1 MQAQCSFKNA
11 LQHRNTACWSALSRT
26 RLQICKVWPFKGMLL
41 NSTKSY
47 NKAHT
52 ALSKMS
58 ARRVHFFGDEKVATD
73 QLGMSNRLTGYVFL
87 VDEEGRVRWQAS
99 GKLMEEEAHSFLKA
113 VRSLL
118 GTHKRMAGRGDDYED
133 SDSFSC

>member
-1 MQAQCSFKNA
+1 MHYRFG
-11 LQHRNTACWSALSRT
+11 TTTCWAAFIRT
-26 RLQICKVWPFKGMLL
+26 CLQICKVWPFKSMLL

-47 NKAHT
+47 NQSHT

-58 ARRVHFFGDEKVATD
+58 ARRVHFFGDEKVAAD

-87 VDEEGRVRWQAS
+87 VDEGGCVRWQAS
-99 GKLMEEEAHSFLKA
+99 GKLLEEEAHSFLKA

-118 GTHKRMAGRGDDYED
+118 GAHKRKSGRDDDFDD